1 MQTNQKSRA
10 LLQDIEKRMD
20 EAWRVFHEELKAVED
35 QLDASL
41 HKDDQEEEL
50 VEDPRDPDYEEPVVL
65 KRLTTRKSSWI

>member
-1 MQTNQKSRA
+1 
-10 LLQDIEKRMD
+10 MD